1 MEIKE
6 LEIIDNENLLD
17 FMKRVRDKHQEL
29 FKDVTL
35 MSQISKFSE
44 EYNEMIEALKLA
56 ENGNTDLFYE
66 ELADMFIVACG
77 ILRFNEALGQCV
89 CKSIVDDFTYKKDEE
104 GNNFLAELA
113 IRVIKKM
120 NKNIKRVWSKTKD
133 GNYKHVSS
141 YN

>member
-6 LEIIDNENLLD
+6 LEIINNETLLD
-17 FMKRVRDKHQEL
+17 FIERIRDKHQEL

-35 MSQISKFSE
+35 KSQITKFSE
-44 EYNEMIEALKLA
+44 EYNEMEEANKYID
-56 ENGNTDLFYE
+56 ENPKAFYE

-77 ILRFNEALGQCV
+77 ILRFNEALGKSL
-89 CKSIVDDFTYKKDEE
+89 CKSIADDFIYKKDEE
-104 GNNFLAELA
+104 GNDYLSVLTTK
-113 IRVIKKM
+113 VIEKM

>member
-6 LEIIDNENLLD
+6 LEKIDNESLLD
-17 FMKRVRDKHQEL
+17 FMERVRDKHQEL

-35 MSQISKFSE
+35 MSQIIKFSE
-44 EYNEMIEALKLA
+44 EYNEMEEANVYIDEDPEA
-56 ENGNTDLFYE
+56 FYE

-77 ILRFNEALGQCV
+77 ILRFNAALGKSL
-89 CKSIVDDFTYKKDEE
+89 CKAIADDFIYKKDEE
-104 GNNFLAELA
+104 GNDYLCVLTTKDIE
-113 IRVIKKM
+113 KM

>member
-6 LEIIDNENLLD
+6 LETINEEKLVN
-17 FMKRVRDKHQEL
+17 FMYRVRDKHQEL

-35 MSQISKFSE
+35 MSQITKFSE
-44 EYNEMIEALKLA
+44 EYNEMLDALKLVDNPDA
-56 ENGNTDLFYE
+56 FYE

-77 ILRFNEALGQCV
+77 ILRFNEALGQCL
-89 CKSIVDDFTYKKDEE
+89 CKSVADEFVYRVDES
-104 GNNFLAELA
+104 GNDYSSVLATK
-113 IRVIKKM
+113 VIEKM

>member
-6 LEIIDNENLLD
+6 LEIIDNEFLLD
-17 FMKRVRDKHQEL
+17 FMERVRNKHQEL

-35 MSQISKFSE
+35 MSQITKFSE
-44 EYNEMIEALKLA
+44 EYNEMKEAVKHFD
-56 ENGNTDLFYE
+56 ENPEAFYE

-77 ILRFNEALGQCV
+77 ILNFNEALGNCL
-89 CKSIVDDFTYKKDEE
+89 CKSIVDDFTYKKDEK
-104 GNNFLAELA
+104 GNDYLSVLTTK
-113 IRVIKKM
+113 VIEKM

>member
-6 LEIIDNENLLD
+6 LEIINNETLLD
-17 FMKRVRDKHQEL
+17 FMERVAYVHREL

-35 MSQISKFSE
+35 MSQITKFSE
-44 EYNEMIEALKLA
+44 EYNEMEEAYKHID
-56 ENGNTDLFYE
+56 ENPKLFYE

-77 ILRFNEALGQCV
+77 ILRFNAALGKSL
-89 CKSIVDDFTYKKDEE
+89 CKSISDDFIYKKDDK
-104 GNNFLAELA
+104 GNDYLCVLT
-113 IRVIKKM
+113 IKVIEKM
-120 NKNIKRVWSKTKD
+120 NKNIKRVWSKTKN

>member
-6 LEIIDNENLLD
+6 LEIINNETLLD
-17 FMKRVRDKHQEL
+17 FMERVAYKHQEL

-35 MSQISKFSE
+35 MSQITKFSE
-44 EYNEMIEALKLA
+44 EYNEMEEATKHID
-56 ENGNTDLFYE
+56 ENPEAFYE

-77 ILRFNEALGQCV
+77 ILRFNAALGKCL
-89 CKSIVDDFTYKKDEE
+89 CKAITDDFIYKKDEE
-104 GNNFLAELA
+104 DNNLLAELTTK
-113 IRVIKKM
+113 VIEKM

>member
-6 LEIIDNENLLD
+6 LENIDNECLLD
-17 FMKRVRDKHQEL
+17 FMKRIKDKHQEL

-35 MSQISKFSE
+35 MSQITKYSE
-44 EYNEMIEALKLA
+44 EYNEMEEATRHIDDNPDA
-56 ENGNTDLFYE
+56 FYE

-77 ILRFNEALGQCV
+77 ILRFNEALGKCL
-89 CKSIVDDFTYKKDEE
+89 CKSIADDFIYKRNDKSEDYL
-104 GNNFLAELA
+104 FELTS
-113 IRVIKKM
+113 RVIEKM

>member
-6 LEIIDNENLLD
+6 LENIDEEMFLD
-17 FMKRVRDKHQEL
+17 FIKRIKNKHQEL
-29 FKDVTL
+29 FKDVTF
-35 MSQISKFSE
+35 MSQITKFSE
-44 EYNEMIEALKLA
+44 EYNEMMEASKHTD
-56 ENGNTDLFYE
+56 ENPEAFYE

-77 ILRFNEALGQCV
+77 ILRFNEALGKCL
-89 CKSIVDDFTYKKDEE
+89 CKSIADDFVYNKDEN
-104 GNNFLAELA
+104 GLNRLNELTG
-113 IRVIKKM
+113 RVLEKM

>member
-6 LEIIDNENLLD
+6 LEIINNETLLD
-17 FMKRVRDKHQEL
+17 FMERVAYTHKEL

-35 MSQISKFSE
+35 MSQITKFSE
-44 EYNEMIEALKLA
+44 EYNEMEEASKNID
-56 ENGNTDLFYE
+56 ENSEAFYE

-77 ILRFNEALGQCV
+77 ILRFNVALGKCL
-89 CKSIVDDFTYKKDEE
+89 CKSIVDDFTYKKDEK
-104 GNNFLAELA
+104 GNDYLSVLTTK
-113 IRVIKKM
+113 VIEKM
-120 NKNIKRVWSKTKD
+120 NKNIKRVWSKTKN

>member
-6 LEIIDNENLLD
+6 LEIINNETLID
-17 FMKRVRDKHQEL
+17 FMKRVRNKHQEL

-35 MSQISKFSE
+35 MSQITKFSE
-44 EYNEMIEALKLA
+44 EYNEMEEANKHID
-56 ENGNTDLFYE
+56 ENPEAFYE

-77 ILRFNEALGQCV
+77 IFRFNVALGECL
-89 CKSIVDDFTYKKDEE
+89 CKSITDNFIYKKDEE
-104 GNNFLAELA
+104 GNDYLGILAT
-113 IRVIKKM
+113 RVIEKM

>member
-6 LEIIDNENLLD
+6 LEIIDKEDLLN
-17 FMKRVRDKHQEL
+17 FMKRIRDKHQKL

-35 MSQISKFSE
+35 MSQITKFSE
-44 EYNEMIEALKLA
+44 EYNEMQKLTEHADENPEA
-56 ENGNTDLFYE
+56 FYE

-77 ILRFNEALGQCV
+77 ILRFNEALGKCL
-89 CKSIVDDFTYKKDEE
+89 CKSIVDDFIYIKDDKGDDYLSVLITE
-104 GNNFLAELA
+104 
-113 IRVIKKM
+113 VIEKM

>member
-6 LEIIDNENLLD
+6 LEIINNEILLD
-17 FMKRVRDKHQEL
+17 FMERVRDKHQEL

-35 MSQISKFSE
+35 MSQITKFSE
-44 EYNEMIEALKLA
+44 EYNEMEEAIKHIDDNPEA
-56 ENGNTDLFYE
+56 FYE

-77 ILRFNEALGQCV
+77 ILRFNEALGKCL

-104 GNNFLAELA
+104 GNDYLSVLTTK
-113 IRVIKKM
+113 VIEKM

-133 GNYKHVSS
+133 DCYKHVSS

>member
-6 LEIIDNENLLD
+6 LEIINNEILLD
-17 FMKRVRDKHQEL
+17 FMERVRDKHQEL

-35 MSQISKFSE
+35 MSQITKFSE
-44 EYNEMIEALKLA
+44 EYNEMEEATKHID
-56 ENGNTDLFYE
+56 ENPDAFYE
-66 ELADMFIVACG
+66 ELADMFIVSCG
-77 ILRFNEALGQCV
+77 ILRFNEALGKCL

-104 GNNFLAELA
+104 GNDYLSVLTTK
-113 IRVIKKM
+113 VIEKM

-133 GNYKHVSS
+133 DCYKHVSS

>member
-6 LEIIDNENLLD
+6 LEIINNEILLD
-17 FMKRVRDKHQEL
+17 FIERVRDKHQEL

-35 MSQISKFSE
+35 MSQITKFSE
-44 EYNEMIEALKLA
+44 EYNEMEEATKHID
-56 ENGNTDLFYE
+56 ENPEAFYE

-77 ILRFNEALGQCV
+77 ILRFNEALGICL
-89 CKSIVDDFTYKKDEE
+89 CKSITDDFTYKKDKE
-104 GNNFLAELA
+104 GNNILAELT
-113 IRVIKKM
+113 IRVIEKM
-120 NKNIKRVWSKTKD
+120 NKNIKRVWSKTKN

>member
-6 LEIIDNENLLD
+6 LENINEEMFLD
-17 FMKRVRDKHQEL
+17 FIKRVKDKHQEL

-35 MSQISKFSE
+35 MSQITKYSE
-44 EYNEMIEALKLA
+44 EYDEMMEATKHID
-56 ENGNTDLFYE
+56 ENPEAFYE

-77 ILRFNEALGQCV
+77 ILRFNEALGKSL
-89 CKSIVDDFTYKKDEE
+89 CKSIGDDFVYKKDED
-104 GNNFLAELA
+104 GLNCLNELTTK
-113 IRVIKKM
+113 VIEKM

>member
-6 LEIIDNENLLD
+6 LENIDNECLLN
-17 FMKRVRDKHQEL
+17 FMEKVAYVHREL

-35 MSQISKFSE
+35 MSQITKYSE
-44 EYNEMIEALKLA
+44 EYNEMKEATKYID
-56 ENGNTDLFYE
+56 ENPEAFYE

-77 ILRFNEALGQCV
+77 ILRFNEALGKCL
-89 CKSIVDDFTYKKDEE
+89 CKSIVDDFIYKRNDKGEDY
-104 GNNFLAELA
+104 LYELTSK
-113 IRVIKKM
+113 VIEKM

>member
-6 LEIIDNENLLD
+6 LEIINKETLLD
-17 FMKRVRDKHQEL
+17 FMERVAYKHQEL

-35 MSQISKFSE
+35 MSQITKFSE
-44 EYNEMIEALKLA
+44 EYNEMEEAYKHID
-56 ENGNTDLFYE
+56 ENPKLFYE

-77 ILRFNEALGQCV
+77 ILRFNVALGNCL
-89 CKSIVDDFTYKKDEE
+89 CKSITDDFIYKKDEE
-104 GNNFLAELA
+104 GNDYLCILTTK
-113 IRVIKKM
+113 VIEKM

>member
-6 LEIIDNENLLD
+6 LEIIDNESLLD
-17 FMKRVRDKHQEL
+17 FMKRIKETHQEL

-35 MSQISKFSE
+35 MSQITKYSE
-44 EYNEMIEALKLA
+44 EYNEMEEATKHID
-56 ENGNTDLFYE
+56 ENSEAFYE

-77 ILRFNEALGQCV
+77 ILRFNEALGKCL
-89 CKSIVDDFTYKKDEE
+89 CKSIADDFIYKRDEE
-104 GNNFLAELA
+104 GNDCLFELTT
-113 IRVIKKM
+113 RVIEKM

>member
-1 MEIKE
+1 MEIKD
-6 LEIIDNENLLD
+6 LERINEEKLID
-17 FMKRVRDKHQEL
+17 FMYRVRDKHQEL

-35 MSQISKFSE
+35 MSQITKFSE
-44 EYNEMIEALKLA
+44 EYNEMLDALKLVDNPDA
-56 ENGNTDLFYE
+56 FYE

-77 ILRFNEALGQCV
+77 ILRFNEAIGQCL
-89 CKSIVDDFTYKKDEE
+89 CKSVADEFVYRVDKS
-104 GNNFLAELA
+104 GNDYSSILTTK
-113 IRVIKKM
+113 VIEKM

>member
-6 LEIIDNENLLD
+6 LEIINNETLLD
-17 FMKRVRDKHQEL
+17 FIERVAYVHREL
-29 FKDVTL
+29 FKDITL
-35 MSQISKFSE
+35 MSQITKFSE
-44 EYNEMIEALKLA
+44 EYNEMKEATKHID
-56 ENGNTDLFYE
+56 ENPEAFYE

-77 ILRFNEALGQCV
+77 ILRFNEALGKCLS
-89 CKSIVDDFTYKKDEE
+89 KSITDDFIYKKDEK
-104 GNNFLAELA
+104 GNNYLCVLTTK
-113 IRVIKKM
+113 VIEKM

>member
-6 LEIIDNENLLD
+6 LEIINNETLLD
-17 FMKRVRDKHQEL
+17 FMKRVEYVHREL

-35 MSQISKFSE
+35 MSQITKFSE
-44 EYNEMIEALKLA
+44 EYNEMEEAYKHID
-56 ENGNTDLFYE
+56 ENPNAFYE

-77 ILRFNEALGQCV
+77 ILRFNEALGKCL
-89 CKSIVDDFTYKKDEE
+89 CKSIADHFRYKEDDA
-104 GNNFLAELA
+104 GNNCLLELTTK
-113 IRVIKKM
+113 VIEKM

>member
-6 LEIIDNENLLD
+6 LEIINNETLLD
-17 FMKRVRDKHQEL
+17 FIERVRDKHQEL

-35 MSQISKFSE
+35 MSQITKFSE
-44 EYNEMIEALKLA
+44 EYNEMKEAFKHID
-56 ENGNTDLFYE
+56 ENPEGFYE
-66 ELADMFIVACG
+66 EFADMFIVACG
-77 ILRFNEALGQCV
+77 IFRFNEALGKSL
-89 CKSIVDDFTYKKDEE
+89 CKSITDDFIYKKDEE
-104 GNNFLAELA
+104 GNDYLAVLTTK
-113 IRVIKKM
+113 VIEKM

>member
-1 MEIKE
+1 MTIET
-6 LEIIDNENLLD
+6 LENIDNECLLD
-17 FMKRVRDKHQEL
+17 FMKRVKDKHQEL

-35 MSQISKFSE
+35 ISQITKYSE
-44 EYNEMIEALKLA
+44 EFNEMEEANRHID
-56 ENGNTDLFYE
+56 ENPEAFYE

-77 ILRFNEALGQCV
+77 ILRFNEALGKCL
-89 CKSIVDDFTYKKDEE
+89 CKSIVDDFIYKKDEE
-104 GNNFLAELA
+104 DNDYLS
-113 IRVIKKM
+113 VITTKVIEKM

>member
-6 LEIIDNENLLD
+6 LEIINNETLID
-17 FMKRVRDKHQEL
+17 FMERVRDKHQEL

-35 MSQISKFSE
+35 MSQITKFSE
-44 EYNEMIEALKLA
+44 EYNEMEEAYKHID
-56 ENGNTDLFYE
+56 ENPKLFYE

-77 ILRFNEALGQCV
+77 ILRFNEALGSSL
-89 CKSIVDDFTYKKDEE
+89 CKAIADDFIYKKDEE
-104 GNNFLAELA
+104 GNDYLCVLTTK
-113 IRVIKKM
+113 VIEKM

>member
-6 LEIIDNENLLD
+6 LERIDGEILLD
-17 FMKRVRDKHQEL
+17 FIGRVRDKHQEL

-35 MSQISKFSE
+35 MSQIIKFDE
-44 EYNEMIEALKLA
+44 EYDEMNEAIKHID
-56 ENGNTDLFYE
+56 ENPDAFYE

-77 ILRFNEALGQCV
+77 ITRINVALGLCL
-89 CKSIVDDFTYKKDEE
+89 CKSVADDFIYKKDKD
-104 GNNFLAELA
+104 GSDYSCVLTDK
-113 IRVIKKM
+113 VIEKM